1 MSREDYIAVAARLF
15 AVYVALEI
23 VLRIPGVFQLF
34 SQDQMTWA
42 GLSVLALLVAW
53 GLCALLW
60 FFPLTI
66 ARKLLPVMKEPRS
79 EQAIDASVGLS
90 LGLTLIG
97 MWLLA
102 QGAIDSFY
110 WLIYVLRARQYEQG
124 VNFEW
129 APDQVASMVATGFEV
144 CIGAFL
150 LLGSTV
156 VKRYIHQLRFGSQ

>member
-66 ARKLLPVMKEPRS
+66 ARKLLPVMKEPRGS
-79 EQAIDASVGLS
+79 RPSTHRSVFRL
-90 LGLTLIG
+90 
-97 MWLLA
+97 
-102 QGAIDSFY
+102 
-110 WLIYVLRARQYEQG
+110 V
-124 VNFEW
+124 
-129 APDQVASMVATGFEV
+129 
-144 CIGAFL
+144 
-150 LLGSTV
+150 
-156 VKRYIHQLRFGSQ
+156 